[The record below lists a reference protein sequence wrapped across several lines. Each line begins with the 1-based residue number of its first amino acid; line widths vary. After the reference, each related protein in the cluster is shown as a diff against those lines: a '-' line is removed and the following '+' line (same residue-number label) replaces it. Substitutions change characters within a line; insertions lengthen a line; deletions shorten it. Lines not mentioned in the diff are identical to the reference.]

1 VHTIILDTDIGSDVD
16 DALALAMLL
25 GCDSIN
31 LLGITT
37 VYGDTRLRAQIAQH
51 LCHIA
56 GRTILM
62 FPGIQTPLSGREVW
76 MSGSEGK
83 DFLHLSNYQIEAKS
97 AVEFLIETVNNAPG
111 QIEILAIGPLTNIAT
126 AIQQSLDFS
135 HKLNHLW
142 IMGGDFTKSKVEH
155 NFKCDVTAAKVV
167 MESSIPITILDLPSS
182 QKTIIESNEIDEIK
196 SSGRLGDFL
205 YSEIMNWIQPRQQDW
220 TTPHDP
226 IASLAIIQPELFEFS
241 AKGSVTIAENGM
253 STWKI
258 SPYGNVQKMTPS
270 RPVEAV
276 QAMISLIAKVK

>member
-1 VHTIILDTDIGSDVD
+1 MHPIILDTDIGSDVD

-37 VYGDTRLRAQIAQH
+37 VYGDTKLRAQIAQH

-56 GRTILM
+56 GRS
-62 FPGIQTPLSGREVW
+62 FPTFIGVQTPLSGREVW

-83 DFLHLSNYQIEAKS
+83 DFLHLSNYQPEAKS
-97 AVEFLIETVNNAPG
+97 AVDFLIETVNSAPL
-111 QIEILAIGPLTNIAT
+111 QIEILAIGPLSNIAT
-126 AIQQSLDFS
+126 AIQQSLDFT
-135 HKLNHLW
+135 HNLKHLW
-142 IMGGDFTKSKVEH
+142 IMGGDFTESKVEH

-182 QKTIIESNEIDEIK
+182 QKTIIESTEIEEIK
-196 SSGRLGDFL
+196 SSGKLGDIL
-205 YSEIMNWIQPRQQDW
+205 YSQIMNWIKPRQQDW

-226 IASLAIIQPELFEFS
+226 IASLAIIRPDLFEFS

-258 SPYGNVQKMTPS
+258 SPNGNVQKMAPS
-270 RPVEAV
+270 KPVEAV
-276 QAMISLIAKVK
+276 AEVISLIAKVK

>member
-1 VHTIILDTDIGSDVD
+1 MHSIILDTDIGSDVD

-31 LLGITT
+31 LVGITT
-37 VYGDTRLRAQIAQH
+37 VYGDTKLRAQIAQH

-56 GRTILM
+56 GRS
-62 FPGIQTPLSGREVW
+62 FPTFIGVQTPLSGRDVW

-83 DFLHLSNYQIEAKS
+83 DFLHLSNYQPEANS
-97 AVEFLIETVNNAPG
+97 AVDFLIETVNNAPG
-111 QIEILAIGPLTNIAT
+111 QIEILAIGPLSNIAT

-135 HKLNHLW
+135 HNLNHLW
-142 IMGGDFTKSKVEH
+142 IMGGDFTGSKVEH

-182 QKTIIESNEIDEIK
+182 QKTIIEGAEIEEIK
-196 SSGRLGDFL
+196 SSGKLGDIL
-205 YSEIMNWIQPRQQDW
+205 YSQIMNWIQPRQQDW

-226 IASLAIIQPELFEFS
+226 IASLAIIRPDLFEFS

-258 SPYGNVQKMTPS
+258 SPNGNVQKMTPS
-270 RPVEAV
+270 KPVEAV
-276 QAMISLIAKVK
+276 AAMISLIAKVK